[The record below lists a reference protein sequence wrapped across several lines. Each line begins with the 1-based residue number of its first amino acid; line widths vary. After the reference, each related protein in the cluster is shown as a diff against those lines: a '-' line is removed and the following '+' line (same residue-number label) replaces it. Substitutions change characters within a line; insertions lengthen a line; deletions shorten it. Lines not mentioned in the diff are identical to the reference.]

1 MLFNSYIFIL
11 LFLPIALIGYY
22 LINYTGKY
30 KISLLFLSG
39 MSLWFYSYFNPR
51 YILIISTSIILNYCI
66 SRMLMKQSSTSLR
79 KRLLILGI
87 TGNLAS
93 IFYFKYFDFFI
104 TNINTVF
111 KTDFTLKNILLP
123 LGISFF
129 TFQQIS
135 YLVDSF
141 RRETGHYSFVE
152 YVTFVTFFP
161 QLVAGPI
168 VTHDEMMP
176 QFRDVNRK
184 GVNYENLCIGL
195 YSFAM
200 GLGKKVLL
208 ADSFS
213 VIATTGYS
221 NIKALDSTNAIFVM
235 LAYSLQLYFDFSGY
249 SDMAVGIGK
258 MFNIDIMA
266 NFNSPFKAK
275 NVADLWNRW
284 HISLNRFLI
293 RYVYIP
299 LGGSRKGR
307 NRTYMNTLIV
317 FFLSGLW
324 HGANWTFVL
333 WGILNGVAVIIYR
346 ILQKYFD
353 KLPEKINTFITFL
366 IFNFTFVFFRAESV
380 RDGSRFLK
388 KIFACDFGSIST
400 ELANAM
406 EGLLEIKILSRIVP
420 QGIMT
425 YIPGFFVLGIVI
437 IGLIA
442 VFTMK
447 NTQEKAKEGVLSMK
461 RLFSTGIILVWCILS
476 FSGVSEFLY
485 FNF

>member
-11 LFLPIALIGYY
+11 LFLPITLIGYFS
-22 LINYTGKY
+22 INYLGKY
-30 KISLLFLSG
+30 QLSLLFLSG
-39 MSLWFYSYFNPR
+39 MSLWFYAYFNPK
-51 YILIISTSIILNYCI
+51 YIIIIGTSIILNYCI
-66 SRMLMKQSSTSLR
+66 SRMLMQQKKATL
-79 KRLLILGI
+79 KKWLLILGI
-87 TGNLAS
+87 TGNLAG

-104 TNINTVF
+104 SNINAIF
-111 KTDFTLKNILLP
+111 KTDYALRNILLP

-141 RRETGHYSFVE
+141 RGETENYTFVE

-168 VTHDEMMP
+168 VTHDEMLP
-176 QFRDVNRK
+176 QFRNVSIKR
-184 GVNYENLCIGL
+184 VNYESLSIGL
-195 YSFAM
+195 YSFTM

-213 VIATTGYS
+213 TVATAGYN
-221 NIKALDSTNAIFVM
+221 NINALDSTNAIIVM

-249 SDMAVGIGK
+249 SDMAVGLGK
-258 MFNIDIMA
+258 MFNIDIIV

-275 NVADLWNRW
+275 NVAELWNRW

-293 RYVYIP
+293 KYVYIP
-299 LGGSRKGR
+299 LGGSRGSRLK
-307 NRTYMNTLIV
+307 TYNNTLIV

-324 HGANWTFVL
+324 HGANWTFIL
-333 WGILNGVAVIIYR
+333 WGVLNGVAVIIYR
-346 ILQKYFD
+346 TARKYFD
-353 KLPEKINTFITFL
+353 KLPGMVNTFIMFL
-366 IFNFTFVFFRAESV
+366 IFNLTFVFFRAESV
-380 RDGSRFLK
+380 REGSIFLK
-388 KIFACDFGSIST
+388 KIFSCNFGSIST
-400 ELANAM
+400 ELTNAM
-406 EGLLEIKILSRIVP
+406 ESLLEIKILSRIVP
-420 QGIMT
+420 QGIIT
-425 YIPGFFVLGIVI
+425 YIPGIFVFGIVI

-447 NTQEKAKEGVLSMK
+447 NTQEKVDEGVLSMK